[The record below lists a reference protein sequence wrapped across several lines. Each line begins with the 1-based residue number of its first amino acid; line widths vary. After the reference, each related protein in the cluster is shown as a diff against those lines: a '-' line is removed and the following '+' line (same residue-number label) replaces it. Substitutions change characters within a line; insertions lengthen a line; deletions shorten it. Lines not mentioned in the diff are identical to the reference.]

1 MTDRISS
8 GFSFLSPSKG
18 VDTDTDNI
26 KIEQTDFN
34 VDKSRKLEGSSEL
47 SADNYESSMLGLPI
61 SMPQDI
67 KIFKSSA
74 AKFVSIS
81 STLSVHCFY
90 ILLCFNSIHE
100 CRGVTTFILSLKTV
114 TMIIHE

>member
-8 GFSFLSPSKG
+8 GFSFLSSKG
-18 VDTDTDNI
+18 AHTDNTEIETTDYNIEKSI
-26 KIEQTDFN
+26 KLTNTLD
-34 VDKSRKLEGSSEL
+34 L

-74 AKFVSIS
+74 AKFVSTF
-81 STLSVHCFY
+81 STH
-90 ILLCFNSIHE
+90 IMLCFFTPLYLNSSHQ
-100 CRGVTTFILSLKTV
+100 SW
-114 TMIIHE
+114 

>member
-1 MTDRISS
+1 MTDRVSS
-8 GFSFLSPSKG
+8 AFSFLSSKG
-18 VDTDTDNI
+18 VDTDNI

-34 VDKSRKLEGSSEL
+34 VDKSRKLEETSEL
-47 SADNYESSMLGLPI
+47 CADNYESSMLGLPI

-81 STLSVHCFY
+81 STLSV
-90 ILLCFNSIHE
+90 
-100 CRGVTTFILSLKTV
+100 
-114 TMIIHE
+114 